1 MFNELLGLPAHPL
14 LVHAAVIFGPLL
26 VLSVVVYSLVP
37 PARRFL
43 GWTVVA
49 LAVAAPAALWFAKL
63 SGEELL
69 KTLIAKNYPQEIIS
83 QVGTHAKFGD
93 VAAWTG
99 TALGVLSLFLVLICT
114 AAGKKPATPASRSL
128 TYGIVVISL
137 LVAGATGY
145 YVFKT
150 GDTGA
155 HIVWGSI

>member
-1 MFNELLGLPAHPL
+1 MFKELLGLPAHPL
-14 LVHAAVIFGPLL
+14 LVHAAVVFGPLL

-37 PARRFL
+37 SVRRFL
-43 GWTVVA
+43 GWSVVA
-49 LAVAAPAALWFAKL
+49 LAVAAPVALWFAKL

-69 KTLIAKNYPQEIIS
+69 STLIAKHYPPEIIS
-83 QVGTHAKFGD
+83 QVDTHAKFGD

-114 AAGKKPATPASRSL
+114 AAGKKPATPGSRSL
-128 TYGIVVISL
+128 TYGIIVISL

-155 HIVWGSI
+155 RIVWANI

>member
-1 MFNELLGLPAHPL
+1 MFKELLGLPAHPL

-26 VLSVVVYSLVP
+26 VLSVVVYSLIPSV
-37 PARRFL
+37 RRFL

-49 LAVAAPAALWFAKL
+49 LAIVAPAALWFAKL
-63 SGEELL
+63 SGEELFR
-69 KTLIAKNYPQEIIS
+69 TLIAKNYPQEILS
-83 QVGTHAKFGD
+83 QVDKHGDFAD

-114 AAGKKPATPASRSL
+114 AAGKKPATPGSRSL

-137 LVAGATGY
+137 LVAGVTGY

-155 HIVWGSI
+155 HIVWANI